1 MWSSLV
7 RGVVVGPV
15 PSMPL
20 ASHQFHFH
28 RAYGGVS
35 MSIRTGIG
43 ATVIS
48 EYPGN

>member
-7 RGVVVGPV
+7 RGVMVGPV

-28 RAYGGVS
+28 GAYGGVS